1 MGCFNNINE
10 AFGKVINNSLILED
24 TYKNSIGRTYV
35 KIRCTLCN
43 EERYVE
49 WAHFNYGN
57 YKKCGCSKP
66 KENLKAGDIYDT
78 DTIISITRKSN
89 RPAFNVKCNICG
101 KERTIEKYKFYTSRY
116 NKCECTKRKVDYS
129 KRYKD
134 LVGKEDTRLNFKIIA
149 ITKCGEHI
157 GLEVQCHTCNRHRII
172 RADAYIRG
180 DDFHI
185 EKCLCDEKS
194 QPYNKYHGDELRN
207 ILRERYG
214 NLIGTKSGLLECIDI
229 SSGDNGTTVLCKCHC
244 GCGNKVEV
252 NMTNFKLKR
261 IMSCGQNSTPF
272 GEKVIERYLQNNNIA
287 YQKEYT
293 YEDLKSPSGYKLRYD
308 FALNINDEIVLIEFD
323 GKQHKEDNG
332 HFGYSIYSDFEYRK
346 LCDELK
352 DNYAKSLNI
361 KLFRIDYTTSEE
373 KIIKEL
379 DNIIG
384 MLYSNKAI

>member
-1 MGCFNNINE
+1 MGYFSNINE

-101 KERTIEKYKFYTSRY
+101 KERTIE
-116 NKCECTKRKVDYS
+116 
-129 KRYKD
+129 
-134 LVGKEDTRLNFKIIA
+134 
-149 ITKCGEHI
+149 HI

-172 RADAYIRG
+172 RADAYLRG

-194 QPYNKYHGDELRN
+194 QPYNKYHGTELRN

-261 IMSCGQNSTPF
+261 VMSCGQNSTSF

-293 YEDLKSPSGYKLRYD
+293 YEDLKSPRGYKLRYD
-308 FALNINDEIVLIEFD
+308 FALNINDEIILIEFD

-346 LCDELK
+346 FCDELK

-361 KLFRIDYTTSEE
+361 KLFRIGYTNSEE

-379 DNIIG
+379 DNIID